1 MPLYEF
7 ACLSCQQ
14 KFEQLVPSF
23 RSEASCPKC
32 GGHDVEKLLSTFAM
46 SSSGGGS
53 GRGSGDA
60 PRMPA
65 MAGGGGGC
73 CGGGCGCH

>member
-7 ACLSCQQ
+7 DCLSCHE

-23 RSEASCPKC
+23 RAEATCPKC
-32 GGHDVEKLLSTFAM
+32 GGHEVAKLLSTFAM
-46 SSSGGGS
+46 SSGGGS
-53 GRGSGDA
+53 GRGEVA
-60 PRMPA
+60 RMPA

-73 CGGGCGCH
+73 CGGGCGCR

>member
-46 SSSGGGS
+46 SSGGGS
-53 GRGSGDA
+53 RSADA

>member
-1 MPLYEF
+1 MPLYEYV
-7 ACLSCQQ
+7 CESCHE

-23 RSEASCPKC
+23 RSQATCPKC
-32 GGHDVEKLLSTFAM
+32 GSHEAEKLLSTFAM
-46 SSSGGGS
+46 SHGGGS
-53 GRGSGDA
+53 GEA

>member
-23 RSEASCPKC
+23 RAEATCPKC
-32 GGHDVEKLLSTFAM
+32 GGHEVEKLLSTFAM
-46 SSSGGGS
+46 SSGGG
-53 GRGSGDA
+53 GRGDA

-65 MAGGGGGC
+65 TAGGGGGC